1 MPEAC
6 NACTACQQD
15 ASLAGVAR
23 YTDHFYSH
31 TQFYQD
37 AASGE
42 LPAFSWLNAKEEAC
56 DHPCHGEPPRLQC

>member
-1 MPEAC
+1 
-6 NACTACQQD
+6 
-15 ASLAGVAR
+15 VAR